1 MQIRSKEYDMTHGEK
16 KIAKII
22 EELTM
27 YFFAMGARN
36 IQSGIKV
43 NGNQAEIDFRAD
55 YNEEN
60 RGRLSRIEEYLNE
73 TKNEGI
79 EDFYW
84 ELAGSGDPGETS
96 QLLLIGMMIDKAEI
110 SITEKE
116 VSLVLYKELDESL
129 E

>member
-1 MQIRSKEYDMTHGEK
+1 MTHGEK
-16 KIAKII
+16 KIAKIV

-27 YFFAMGARN
+27 YFFAVGAHN
-36 IQSGIKV
+36 IKSGIRV
-43 NGNQAEIDFRAD
+43 EETHAVITFQAD
-55 YNEEN
+55 YKEEE
-60 RGRLSRIEEYLNE
+60 RYRFERMEEYLNE

-110 SITEKE
+110 TITDKE
-116 VSLVLYKELDESL
+116 VSLVLYKELDESI
-129 E
+129 EQY